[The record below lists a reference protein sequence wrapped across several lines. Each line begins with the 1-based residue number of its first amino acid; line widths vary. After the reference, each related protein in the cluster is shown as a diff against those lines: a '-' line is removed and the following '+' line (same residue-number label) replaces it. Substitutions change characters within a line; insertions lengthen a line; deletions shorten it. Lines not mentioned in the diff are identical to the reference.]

1 MVGRTLRFQPSPD
14 SGQLLVAPS
23 LAVASAVEEACSPF
37 PKQWPNCCFS
47 VLGPPQ
53 DPCPS
58 ICLVYPLALHCPF
71 GEGNGE
77 GNVLSHFMPP
87 FSPSLPSSQPR
98 TRTACP
104 SSHALLQDPSQVPDS
119 LSSTRTPVLSGSTAG
134 CYHCPLWPARMDAG
148 RRLWGLASWCQVY
161 GAKACKDLGTTL
173 LPLPVLGAGS

>member
-1 MVGRTLRFQPSPD
+1 MVGRTSRFQPRPD

-23 LAVASAVEEACSPF
+23 LAAASAVEEACSPF
-37 PKQWPNCCFS
+37 PKHWPSCCFS

-71 GEGNGE
+71 GEGRWD
-77 GNVLSHFMPP
+77 GNVLSISCLRSPHPFPP
-87 FSPSLPSSQPR
+87 LSLGPA
-98 TRTACP
+98 ACP

-119 LSSTRTPVLSGSTAG
+119 LSSTRTPVLSGPAAG

-161 GAKACKDLGTTL
+161 GAKACKGLGTTL
-173 LPLPVLGAGS
+173 LP